1 MSERRVRILLVEDD
15 EILAEGLAEALEE
28 ELYTVDRAATGAAAD
43 DLVTV
48 SDYDLV
54 ILDWSIPSPSGLE
67 LLARWRDRGLL
78 VPVLMLTG
86 RKALE
91 DRVSGLDAG
100 ADDYLT
106 KPFAVAELLARVRSL
121 LRRRERPLQP
131 LEAGDLA
138 LDRAAREV
146 TVAGRPV
153 RLTPKEFGVLE
164 YLLTRRGQAVSREEL
179 GEHVWDRAWESAS
192 NTLDVI
198 VYRLRKKIDGE
209 RRARLLHT
217 VPGVGYRISAQ
228 RRADEE
234 PARVRR
240 SGEDE

>member
-1 MSERRVRILLVEDD
+1 MRILLVEDD
-15 EILAEGLAEALEE
+15 DILAEGLVEALEDAF
-28 ELYTVDRAATGAAAD
+28 YTVDRAATGAAAD
-43 DLVTV
+43 ELATV
-48 SDYDLV
+48 SDFDLV
-54 ILDWSIPSPSGLE
+54 ILDWSIPSPSGLD
-67 LLARWRDRGLL
+67 LLARWRRRGLV

-91 DRVSGLDAG
+91 DRVSGLDSG

-106 KPFAVAELLARVRSL
+106 KPFAIAELLARVRSL

-164 YLLTRRGQAVSREEL
+164 YLLIHRGRAVSREEL
-179 GEHVWDRAWESAS
+179 GEHVWDRAWDAAS

-198 VYRLRKKIDGE
+198 VYRLRKKIDGA
-209 RRARLLHT
+209 RDARLLHT
-217 VPGVGYRISAQ
+217 VPGVGYRISAE
-228 RRADEE
+228 RRSDGE
-234 PARVRR
+234 PAPTRR
-240 SGEDE
+240 SGDRE